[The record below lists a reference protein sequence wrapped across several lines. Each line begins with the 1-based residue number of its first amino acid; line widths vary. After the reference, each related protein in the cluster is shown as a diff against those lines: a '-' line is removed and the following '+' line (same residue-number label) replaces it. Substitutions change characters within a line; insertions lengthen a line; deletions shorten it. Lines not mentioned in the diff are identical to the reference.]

1 MTGIRMGERGRD
13 RSLALFFAVSPFLC
27 MLLSLALGQYDIS
40 VREVCRI
47 LVGQFFPIERDWS
60 PIAEGLLIHVRM
72 PRILGA
78 MIIGAG
84 LASSGAAF
92 QGLFR
97 NPLASPYTLGVS
109 NGAGFGASLAILFA
123 AGTHFVFLTALLF
136 GLAAVALTFALSAGA
151 KNSTITLVL
160 GGVIVGAF
168 FAALISLLK
177 YVADP
182 LEKLPTIVFWLMGSL
197 ATVKGTLLLF
207 ALPLYLSG
215 MVVLLLYRWRLN
227 LLAMGDEEAASFGVN
242 VRRERFV
249 VILCCTLITA
259 TAVSVAGIIG
269 WVGLVI
275 PHLGRILVGPDFRK
289 LMPACASL
297 GASYLLIIDDIC
309 RTIITAEIPLGVVTA
324 LIGTPIFAYFML
336 RQRVNW

>member
-1 MTGIRMGERGRD
+1 MIGARGRNA
-13 RSLALFFAVSPFLC
+13 RLVLFFAVSPFFC
-27 MLLSLALGQYDIS
+27 MVFSMTLGQYHIPARD
-40 VREVCRI
+40 VCRI
-47 LVGQFFPIERDWS
+47 LVGQLLPIEHDWS
-60 PIAEGLLIHVRM
+60 SVAEGLLIYVRM

-78 MIIGAG
+78 MLIGAG

-123 AGTHFVFLTALLF
+123 STAHAVFLTALFF
-136 GLAAVALTFALSAGA
+136 GLAAVALAFALSAGS
-151 KNSTITLVL
+151 KNSTIVLVL
-160 GGVIVGAF
+160 SGVIVGAF
-168 FAALISLLK
+168 FAALVSLLK

-197 ATVKGTLLLF
+197 ATVKGSLLLS
-207 ALPLYLSG
+207 ALPLYLPG
-215 MVVLLLYRWRLN
+215 IVVLLLYRWRLN
-227 LLAMGDEEAASFGVN
+227 LLTLGDEEAASFGVN
-242 VRRERFV
+242 VRRDRLV

-259 TAVSVAGIIG
+259 SAVGVAGIVG

-289 LMPACASL
+289 LLPVCISL
-297 GASYLLIIDDIC
+297 GASYLLLIDDLC
-309 RTIITAEIPLGVVTA
+309 RSAFSAEIPLGVVTA